1 MPTASSDAAPET
13 SPRRRSRSITTL
25 RGQAAGATAQLSGSL
40 GATRVDG
47 RVQLKGSLAEWRAG
61 QFSGQLALSAADGNK
76 LIALLSTKGRG
87 RIGRFHL
94 SWHDHDPRQWHARPA
109 RHLHHGQGAIAASA
123 DRWGGGIKEGILL
136 FRQSASLHARRL
148 SNSYRLRLWRSL
160 AGSGNPA

>member
-1 MPTASSDAAPET
+1 MAGYNADSIVGRRAEDLAPASLAINYNAE
-13 SPRRRSRSITTL
+13 
-25 RGQAAGATAQLSGSL
+25 GQAAGATAQLSGSL
-40 GATRVDG
+40 GATRLDG

-61 QFSGQLALSAADGNK
+61 QVSGKLALSAADGNK
-76 LIALLSTKGRG
+76 LVALLSSKRRG

-136 FRQSASLHARRL
+136 FRQSASLDPGA
-148 SNSYRLRLWRSL
+148 
-160 AGSGNPA
+160 